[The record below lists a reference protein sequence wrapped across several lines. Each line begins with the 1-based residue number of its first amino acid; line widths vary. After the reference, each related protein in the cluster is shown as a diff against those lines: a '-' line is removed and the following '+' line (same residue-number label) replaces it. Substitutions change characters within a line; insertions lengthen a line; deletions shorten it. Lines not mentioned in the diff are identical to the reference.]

1 MDVASSRLLHNDDG
15 EYMDTLFRIMER
27 MHKLE
32 LSEEETCLFM
42 GIQLLFTDLCELKA
56 PEKVQKCQDYILELL
71 THHVRTYYPD
81 EPLRLSRILM
91 IAADLRTVELP
102 IVRAD
107 YDMQWAKYI
116 DVDVPDLFYE
126 IWAT

>member
-1 MDVASSRLLHNDDG
+1 M
-15 EYMDTLFRIMER
+15 
-27 MHKLE
+27 
-32 LSEEETCLFM
+32 
-42 GIQLLFTDLCELKA
+42 
-56 PEKVQKCQDYILELL
+56 
-71 THHVRTYYPD
+71 RTYYPD